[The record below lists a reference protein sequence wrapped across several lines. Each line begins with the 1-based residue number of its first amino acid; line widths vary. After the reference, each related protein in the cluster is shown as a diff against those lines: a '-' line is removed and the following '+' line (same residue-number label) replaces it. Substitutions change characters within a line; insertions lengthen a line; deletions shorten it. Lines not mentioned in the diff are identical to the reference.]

1 MLRDLSPPQR
11 ELAEFMSSLSE
22 RAYAAGWMNRLEFML
37 WETIHQREP
46 LLGSMPLAKE
56 EVLQLR
62 ALSQRCGGWI
72 YFDEKTEET
81 FIPANR
87 WLALVSSAPSG
98 ATGA

>member
-11 ELAEFMSSLSE
+11 ELAEFMSALSE

-37 WETIHQREP
+37 WEAIHQQEP
-46 LLGSMPLAKE
+46 LLGSITLAKT

-62 ALSQRCGGWI
+62 AMSERCGGWI

-81 FIPANR
+81 FIPASR
-87 WLALVSSAPSG
+87 WFALVGSAPFGG
-98 ATGA
+98 AGK